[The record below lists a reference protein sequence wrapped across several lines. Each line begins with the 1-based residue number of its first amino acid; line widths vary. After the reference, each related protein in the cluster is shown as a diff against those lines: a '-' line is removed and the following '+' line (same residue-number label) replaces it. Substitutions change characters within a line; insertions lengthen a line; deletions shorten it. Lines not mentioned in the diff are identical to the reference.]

1 MAKVCEVCGKKT
13 QTGFNVSHSHRRTK
27 RKLYPNLQNKKLMI
41 DGQVKKVKVCT
52 QCLKTLAKSSNK

>member
-1 MAKVCEVCGKKT
+1 MAKVCELCGKKT

-41 DGQVKKVKVCT
+41 DGQFKKVKVCT
-52 QCLKTLAKSSNK
+52 QCLKTLAKTSNK